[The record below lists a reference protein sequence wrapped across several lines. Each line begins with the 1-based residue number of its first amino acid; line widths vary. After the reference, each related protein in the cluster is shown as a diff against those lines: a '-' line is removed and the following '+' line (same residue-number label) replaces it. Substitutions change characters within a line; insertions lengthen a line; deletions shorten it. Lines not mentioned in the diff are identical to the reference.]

1 MRSHHTQE
9 NDMKGLIKVLFT
21 VLVGL
26 SLSMSSAYA
35 AQCKGKIASAC
46 SSSSSCN
53 WVKGYQRKDGATVKA
68 HCRAAKGKST
78 LEKKASSK
86 KATSTKDS
94 VKSTSKKTTSTKNSL
109 KSSSK
114 DKNLKM
120 KNKVN
125 KKKTTQSKKDL

>member
-1 MRSHHTQE
+1 
-9 NDMKGLIKVLFT
+9 MKGLIIVLT
-21 VLVGL
+21 TLLVGL
-26 SLSMSSAYA
+26 SLSMSPVYA
-35 AQCKGKIASAC
+35 AQCKGKTASAC

-86 KATSTKDS
+86 KITSTKNS
-94 VKSTSKKTTSTKNSL
+94 VKSTAKKTTSTKNSL
-109 KSSSK
+109 KSTSK

-120 KNKVN
+120 KNEKN
-125 KKKTTQSKKDL
+125 PQSKKIR

>member
-1 MRSHHTQE
+1 
-9 NDMKGLIKVLFT
+9 MKGLIIVLT
-21 VLVGL
+21 TLLVGL
-26 SLSMSSAYA
+26 SLSMSPVYA
-35 AQCKGKIASAC
+35 AQCKGKTASAC

-86 KATSTKDS
+86 KITSTKNS
-94 VKSTSKKTTSTKNSL
+94 VKSTAKKTTSTKNSVKSTAKKNTSTKNSL
-109 KSSSK
+109 KSTSK

-120 KNKVN
+120 KNEKN
-125 KKKTTQSKKDL
+125 PQSKKIR